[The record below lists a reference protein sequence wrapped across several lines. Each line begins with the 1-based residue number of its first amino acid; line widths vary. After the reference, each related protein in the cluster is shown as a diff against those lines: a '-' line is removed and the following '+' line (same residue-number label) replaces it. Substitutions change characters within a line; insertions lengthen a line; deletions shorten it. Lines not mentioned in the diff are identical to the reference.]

1 MTREEF
7 YEELSLGIV
16 NRFQKLSEDDQ
27 NIIRKN
33 IDSEYAYILKKY
45 LGIEILD
52 ALPKLRKTDV

>member
-33 IDSEYAYILKKY
+33 IDSEYAYILKKV

-52 ALPKLRKTDV
+52 TLPKLRKK

>member
-33 IDSEYAYILKKY
+33 IDSEYAYILKKV